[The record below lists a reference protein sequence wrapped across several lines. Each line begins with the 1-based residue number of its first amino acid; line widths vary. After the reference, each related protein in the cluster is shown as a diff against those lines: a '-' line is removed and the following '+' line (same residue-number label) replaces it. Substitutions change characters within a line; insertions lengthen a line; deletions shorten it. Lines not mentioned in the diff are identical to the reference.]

1 VRGQSLRASWAGGTG
16 RGDDAR
22 TIEGLDRS
30 GKWVADGIGAG
41 SRRQRHDVQEM
52 YGLSRSEGERLMA
65 AQRKAARNR
74 LSDPREL

>member
-30 GKWVADGIGAG
+30 GEWVTDGIGAG
-41 SRRQRHDVQEM
+41 SRRQRHDVQEQSDVRAQQERERAT
-52 YGLSRSEGERLMA
+52 YGCA
-65 AQRKAARNR
+65 T
-74 LSDPREL
+74 